1 MAPSCHQAAEFAGL
15 NQQKVILKSDT
26 TGKLELKE
34 SQASKEKLTANKE
47 GREFF
52 FSFLLLSFMYV
63 NEIKHSK
70 ITKEYIISQEE
81 LELIKKTFAFG
92 GVIVN

>member
-52 FSFLLLSFMYV
+52 FLLLSFMYV

-81 LELIKKTFAFG
+81 LKLIKKTFAFG

>member
-52 FSFLLLSFMYV
+52 FLLLSFMYV

>member
-52 FSFLLLSFMYV
+52 FLLSFMYV

-81 LELIKKTFAFG
+81 LELIKKPSPLG
-92 GVIVN
+92 G

>member
-47 GREFF
+47 GKEFF
-52 FSFLLLSFMYV
+52 FLLLSFMYV

-81 LELIKKTFAFG
+81 LKLIKKTFAFG